1 LNETATEHR
10 SKNHWTKEY
19 LLLLYT
25 NDRLLSKAPFYSD
38 LEDVLCIKKY
48 HKKCSNYQSYLLLLV
63 FYVNKY
69 MEVRHSF
76 SMICFGGIYFQ
87 GHCSTNKMVYFQ
99 IYIIIVWI
107 KILYFHLKKM
117 PIISPTM
124 YMNIIFIS
132 TSNFHYFLKH
142 EFLLNFGTY
151 TFFPVMEKE

>member
-1 LNETATEHR
+1 M
-10 SKNHWTKEY
+10 
-19 LLLLYT
+19 
-25 NDRLLSKAPFYSD
+25 RLLQSIGARTIEQRNICYYCTQMTDYSPR
-38 LEDVLCIKKY
+38 LHSTVTLKMYYAWKNIIRNVQTIRVICFF
-48 HKKCSNYQSYLLLLV
+48 LF

-107 KILYFHLKKM
+107 KILYFHQKKM

-124 YMNIIFIS
+124 YMKLFFIS